1 MYEVLSLQTYSV
13 LYISCPHT
21 IILAS
26 SINPH
31 YKVSNHENH
40 QLENPFQN
48 DHFPILILQWYIVS
62 STTTPYIISTIAL
75 RLYSLYGIPESLHFL
90 KVFWNDPPKCM
101 VLMDFIQ
108 KEFRKSIDYHD
119 LWLLLQKIGHQPV
132 EAQLYE
138 EARYKVTDQ
147 AINNFYNNING
158 VCNHHIPSFMA
169 FNLDEEGNYEFV
181 NSRNSSLLSL
191 ITTRTK
197 NIFTL

>member
-1 MYEVLSLQTYSV
+1 
-13 LYISCPHT
+13 
-21 IILAS
+21 
-26 SINPH
+26 
-31 YKVSNHENH
+31 
-40 QLENPFQN
+40 
-48 DHFPILILQWYIVS
+48 
-62 STTTPYIISTIAL
+62 
-75 RLYSLYGIPESLHFL
+75 
-90 KVFWNDPPKCM
+90 M